1 MRPFVHHDCAA
12 RIAELEAERDQLQ
25 KTFKEIS
32 DTNDE
37 LDRENTLLRKALED
51 MVPALG
57 VLASVLRAAGL
68 SGADIAENMKK
79 EAAVLARIPEAKP
92 PHE

>member
-37 LDRENTLLRKALED
+37 LDRENTLLRKALE
-51 MVPALG
+51 VG